1 MRIDAAEGEPTLERQ
16 LTLFDSV
23 MIVVSGTIGAS
34 IFIVPADVLRSVP
47 NPTIALLLWVVVGG
61 ITLIA
66 GLACAE
72 LGAMYPQAGGQYV
85 FIREAYGQFA
95 AFLYGWVLFTAG
107 NSGALAA
114 MAISSAIFIGRAF
127 PQFEP
132 EHIVLTLR
140 FFALHLDITR
150 ETVFAVGA
158 VIVLTAVN
166 LRSVRIAAWLQNLT
180 AVGYLATLGLIVV
193 AGLAFGHGSW
203 SHFHAPANSGAAPV
217 TLGGLGVAMIA
228 LFFSFDGWEYLSWV
242 GGEIK
247 NPGRNLPLGLILGIS
262 LIIVTYLLANV
273 VFLYALP
280 PQIMSQ
286 QPAVAGAAMTAL
298 FSHHAGQWVS
308 LFIGAI
314 SFGAASVVV
323 LGGARIYYSMA
334 LDGTF
339 FAGMSKIHP
348 RWKTPSTALL
358 AQCAWVIVLIISG
371 RYEQLYTCFIF
382 MMTVTYALTVG
393 AVFILRRTQPDRPR
407 PYRCTGYPW
416 LPAIYIMVAVAFVIS
431 TLLSRPVESVIGL
444 VMAGLGIPLY
454 LYRRQVR
461 PAPPGTDS
469 MH

>member
-1 MRIDAAEGEPTLERQ
+1 MRVDAEGGAKLERQ

-34 IFIVPADVLRSVP
+34 IFIVPADVLRAVP
-47 NPTIALLLWVVVGG
+47 NPTLALLLWIVVGG

-72 LGAMYPQAGGQYV
+72 LGAMYPEAGGQYV
-85 FIREAYGQFA
+85 FIREAYGRFA

-114 MAISSAIFIGRAF
+114 MAISAAIFLGRAF
-127 PQFEP
+127 PQFAP
-132 EHIVLTLR
+132 EQVVCTLR
-140 FFALHLDITR
+140 LFALHIDITR
-150 ETVFAVGA
+150 ETLFAVGA
-158 VIVLTAVN
+158 VIVLTAIN
-166 LRSVRIAAWLQNLT
+166 LRSVRIAAWLQNVT
-180 AVGYLATLGLIVV
+180 AVGYLAALGLIVV
-193 AGLAFGHGSW
+193 LGLSFGHGSW
-203 SHFHAPANSGAAPV
+203 SHFTAPRSGMAPV
-217 TLGGLGVAMIA
+217 TLGGLGVGMIA
-228 LFFSFDGWEYLSWV
+228 LFFSYDGWEFLSWV

-262 LIIVTYLLANV
+262 LIIVTYLAANV

-280 PQIMSQ
+280 PQIMAEQS
-286 QPAVAGAAMTAL
+286 ALAASAMTAL
-298 FSHHAGQWVS
+298 FSHQAGQWVS
-308 LFIGAI
+308 LFIGLI

-334 LDGTF
+334 LDGSF
-339 FAGMSKIHP
+339 FSGMSKIHP

-358 AQCAWVIVLIISG
+358 WQCAWVIVLIVSG
-371 RYEQLYTCFIF
+371 RYDQLYTCFIF

-393 AVFILRRTQPDRPR
+393 AVFILRRTQPERHR
-407 PYRCTGYPW
+407 PYRCAGYPW
-416 LPAIYIMVAVAFVIS
+416 LPAVYIVVAIAFVIS
-431 TLLSRPVESVIGL
+431 TLLSRPGESLIGL
-444 VMAGLGIPLY
+444 SMACLGIPLY

-461 PAPPGTDS
+461 VTPNGTGS